1 MPIEKKVW
9 DKSRET
15 NLGHYL
21 FHIGIISC
29 FFVIFRLRKSLI
41 TTGSAY
47 ICTTLPQTSW
57 PVLQLLAFQNFLRS
71 SII

>member
-47 ICTTLPQTSW
+47 ICTTLPQTS
-57 PVLQLLAFQNFLRS
+57 
-71 SII
+71 